1 VVDKPRGLTS
11 SAVVQRVRRL
21 LHVDKIGHTGTLDPM
36 ATGVLPLCLGQATA
50 LAQILTGQD
59 KRYRATL
66 RLGIATDSGDAEGR
80 VIAEQPVPAL
90 TREAVEA
97 EMKLMLGSQRQ
108 TPPMV
113 SAVRVG
119 GQRLYELARK
129 GIAVEREARAIEVH
143 SLKLLAPPPLAGPA
157 VSETPAHRE
166 AGRGGTELVFEV
178 HCSKGTY
185 VRVLGEE
192 LAARLGTVG
201 HLTALRRIASG
212 RFDESQAVALSDLE
226 RDPAIARSAL
236 ISMENAVADM
246 PRAVLTDAEATALA
260 YGKRPARPFEGPEGW
275 TALVASTG
283 KLLAL
288 AERGPDGAITL
299 KRVLVRPR

>member
-1 VVDKPRGLTS
+1 VVDKPGGMTS

-21 LHVDKIGHTGTLDPM
+21 LHVDKVGHTGTLDPM

-90 TREAVEA
+90 TREMVEA

-129 GIAVEREARAIEVH
+129 GVAVEREARAIEIR
-143 SLKLLAPPPLAGPA
+143 SLKLLAPPPRGRRYRKRFRST
-157 VSETPAHRE
+157 VKETLPSTH
-166 AGRGGTELVFEV
+166 GRHTGRPGGGSPSWFSKCTARRAPTCG
-178 HCSKGTY
+178 CS
-185 VRVLGEE
+185 
-192 LAARLGTVG
+192 
-201 HLTALRRIASG
+201 
-212 RFDESQAVALSDLE
+212 
-226 RDPAIARSAL
+226 ARS
-236 ISMENAVADM
+236 SR
-246 PRAVLTDAEATALA
+246 RAW
-260 YGKRPARPFEGPEGW
+260 GPSG
-275 TALVASTG
+275 
-283 KLLAL
+283 
-288 AERGPDGAITL
+288 I
-299 KRVLVRPR
+299 